1 MEEPNSPS
9 SNEWKV
15 ILMEAEFA
23 EDLCEQICKM
33 KPYKRCQRTGQIIA
47 TKSLHDLIQG
57 FFLYLDCGT
66 RIAVKIMRNITR
78 KVFAHCD
85 LLFEICRQLSSQ
97 LLTTKSFQ
105 QFRYNAVSTWF
116 NVFHFM
122 KFLPDPQTK
131 IVPRIFSV
139 VQHPLKMHRRRKL
152 IRMFQ
157 ESWIELMRCTIP
169 PNVLSRMI
177 PYISE
182 NVLDKLNEPH
192 KTADFFFKAF
202 DKGSMF
208 AILSLEA
215 IFKLIVSHNFEYPNF
230 YDHVFSLM
238 KPSVLYLD
246 HKEKFIT
253 LLDKFLSSTHIP
265 NYIVAGFAKRLSRM
279 VLLAPL
285 DAQEPVLGLIRNL
298 LTRHSNVSCL
308 IHRDIPETLP
318 CDPYDDNEPTLSKCN
333 ALHSSL
339 WEIKSLQKHWHPNV
353 AKRAKFVDK
362 KLQEMESF
370 VRFRSQD
377 ELFSEM
383 MAKLLET
390 LKTDGSDED
399 GSNTTE
405 KRDLKRKGK
414 FSKKHE
420 NGFILMLVIVLCLEI
435 EYCLASL
442 CSPKCGLKHKEHII
456 PINSSAPSKQLFP
469 VDSTHS
475 LYDKI
480 WAVLG
485 IFSSGMNSPHPSV
498 LGSLGGETPAHGPA
512 SVLGGHGGPG
522 SVLGQHG
529 GPGSVLGPGSIMGP
543 SSIVGPNSLL
553 GPSSVIPGSHQGH
566 SVMHSSH
573 GPGSI
578 GGFASVDRGSSM
590 NLNINPSSVVNVGG
604 NPGSVFQDMNPGS
617 VGQNLSVPMTP
628 LNFEQQSYRDANH
641 MPSSN
646 LPAAMMP
653 ATPASAIDIPMPTL
667 QNIVST
673 VNLGVP
679 LDLKKIALHARNA
692 EYNPKRFAAV
702 IMRIREPRTTALIFS
717 SGKMVCTGAK
727 SEDAS
732 RLAARKYARIVQK
745 LGFDAKFT
753 EFKVQNMV
761 GSCDVRFPIQLEGL
775 CVTHTQFSTYE
786 PELFPGLIYRMVKP
800 RVVLLIFVSG
810 KVVITGAKFKK
821 DIDDA
826 FSQIYPILKG
836 FKK

>member
-1 MEEPNSPS
+1 MSAENGSATPLNGFIDDDKLKESGGNSEEEDISGSAIDSDDEENLDNGNCDAVVSKVNTEHELDMEEPNSPS

-85 LLFEICRQLSSQ
+85 LLFEICRHLSSQ
-97 LLTTKSFQ
+97 LL
-105 QFRYNAVSTWF
+105 
-116 NVFHFM
+116 
-122 KFLPDPQTK
+122 
-131 IVPRIFSV
+131 
-139 VQHPLKMHRRRKL
+139 
-152 IRMFQ
+152 
-157 ESWIELMRCTIP
+157 IP
-169 PNVLSRMI
+169 PKVLSRMI

-383 MAKLLET
+383 MAKLFGNTKNSDE
-390 LKTDGSDED
+390 KYIRAQDGSDED

-480 WAVLG
+480 WAV
-485 IFSSGMNSPHPSV
+485 
-498 LGSLGGETPAHGPA
+498 
-512 SVLGGHGGPG
+512 
-522 SVLGQHG
+522 
-529 GPGSVLGPGSIMGP
+529 
-543 SSIVGPNSLL
+543 
-553 GPSSVIPGSHQGH
+553 
-566 SVMHSSH
+566 
-573 GPGSI
+573 
-578 GGFASVDRGSSM
+578 
-590 NLNINPSSVVNVGG
+590 
-604 NPGSVFQDMNPGS
+604 
-617 VGQNLSVPMTP
+617 
-628 LNFEQQSYRDANH
+628 
-641 MPSSN
+641 
-646 LPAAMMP
+646 
-653 ATPASAIDIPMPTL
+653 
-667 QNIVST
+667 
-673 VNLGVP
+673 
-679 LDLKKIALHARNA
+679 
-692 EYNPKRFAAV
+692 
-702 IMRIREPRTTALIFS
+702 
-717 SGKMVCTGAK
+717 
-727 SEDAS
+727 
-732 RLAARKYARIVQK
+732 
-745 LGFDAKFT
+745 
-753 EFKVQNMV
+753 
-761 GSCDVRFPIQLEGL
+761 
-775 CVTHTQFSTYE
+775 
-786 PELFPGLIYRMVKP
+786 
-800 RVVLLIFVSG
+800 
-810 KVVITGAKFKK
+810 
-821 DIDDA
+821 
-826 FSQIYPILKG
+826 
-836 FKK
+836 